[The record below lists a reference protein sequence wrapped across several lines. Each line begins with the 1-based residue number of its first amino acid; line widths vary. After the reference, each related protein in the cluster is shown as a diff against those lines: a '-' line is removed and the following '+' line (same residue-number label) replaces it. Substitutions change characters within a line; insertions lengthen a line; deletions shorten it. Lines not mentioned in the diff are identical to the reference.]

1 MPCYQHRVYS
11 YTSLVLTFDL
21 CRELYKGM
29 SVSMILDES
38 SESVDSEDAEHM
50 KVSRAI
56 VKPDGGPFTINPGVT
71 RTRLTSLQVKLR
83 VLKQYVFE
91 LKESY
96 DELLRAFSQLEL
108 AAKDKIA
115 VLENRLLAAL
125 NTAKVD
131 QRLALPRVAHLS

>member
-1 MPCYQHRVYS
+1 M
-11 YTSLVLTFDL
+11 
-21 CRELYKGM
+21 
-29 SVSMILDES
+29 
-38 SESVDSEDAEHM
+38 
-50 KVSRAI
+50 
-56 VKPDGGPFTINPGVT
+56 
-71 RTRLTSLQVKLR
+71 
-83 VLKQYVFE
+83 FE

-131 QRLALPRVAHLS
+131 QRLTFSRLAHLC

>member
-1 MPCYQHRVYS
+1 
-11 YTSLVLTFDL
+11 
-21 CRELYKGM
+21 
-29 SVSMILDES
+29 MILDES

-50 KVSRAI
+50 KVRRAI
-56 VKPDGGPFTINPGVT
+56 VKPDGRPFIRNPCVT
-71 RTRLTSLQVKLR
+71 TSTRKRLTSLQAKLR

-115 VLENRLLAAL
+115 VLDNRLLAAL

-131 QRLALPRVAHLS
+131 HRLTLPRVAHLY

>member
-1 MPCYQHRVYS
+1 MQ
-11 YTSLVLTFDL
+11 
-21 CRELYKGM
+21 
-29 SVSMILDES
+29 
-38 SESVDSEDAEHM
+38 A
-50 KVSRAI
+50 
-56 VKPDGGPFTINPGVT
+56 
-71 RTRLTSLQVKLR
+71 KLR

-131 QRLALPRVAHLS
+131 QKLTLPSLPHFTSSVSFSVGVSEACTGVGGTAEWYAWACE

>member
-1 MPCYQHRVYS
+1 M
-11 YTSLVLTFDL
+11 
-21 CRELYKGM
+21 
-29 SVSMILDES
+29 
-38 SESVDSEDAEHM
+38 
-50 KVSRAI
+50 
-56 VKPDGGPFTINPGVT
+56 NPGVIT
-71 RTRLTSLQVKLR
+71 SAPTRLTSLQAKLR

-131 QRLALPRVAHLS
+131 QRLTFPRLAHLC